1 MRLTTRSSTMKHA
14 LVAVAIAALAL
25 PAPALG
31 KGPSAATIDGP
42 GTGGGISVGSNGGP
56 PDSGPLGALSTQSGL
71 YLQMFGE
78 DIGKAFISRPTGDLG
93 PKYTVTYT
101 VPGPNNETWK
111 LRQDLYPYAEPA
123 PVTYLAPGQQVY
135 DRQSHGGW
143 YRAVPTFK
151 ETLVAAGLPS
161 TAAGAASGSS
171 DFPTALV
178 SVLTAVLLFALAT
191 AFVIRRRSRTHPAA
205 A

>member
-1 MRLTTRSSTMKHA
+1 MMRRVLLA
-14 LVAVAIAALAL
+14 LVIAALAL
-25 PAPALG
+25 PASALG

-42 GTGGGISVGSNGGP
+42 GTGGGITVGSNGGP
-56 PDSGPLGALSTQSGL
+56 PDSGQLGALSTQSGL
-71 YLQMFGE
+71 YLQMLGE
-78 DIGKAFISRPTGDLG
+78 DIGKAFIRRPTGDLG
-93 PKYTVTYT
+93 PRYTVTYT

-151 ETLVAAGLPS
+151 QTLVDAGLPS
-161 TAAGAASGSS
+161 SAAGAASGSS
-171 DFPTALV
+171 DFPMTVLTLLTTFLLVAMATAL
-178 SVLTAVLLFALAT
+178 L
-191 AFVIRRRSRTHPAA
+191 IRRRARPAA

>member
-1 MRLTTRSSTMKHA
+1 MRRVLLA
-14 LVAVAIAALAL
+14 LVIAALAV
-25 PAPALG
+25 PAAALG

-42 GTGGGISVGSNGGP
+42 GTGGGITVGSNGGP
-56 PDSGPLGALSTQSGL
+56 PDSGQLGALSTQSGL

-78 DIGKAFISRPTGDLG
+78 DIGKAFIRRPTGDLG
-93 PKYTVTYT
+93 PRYTVTYT
-101 VPGPNNETWK
+101 VPGPSNETWK

-151 ETLVAAGLPS
+151 QTLVAAGLP
-161 TAAGAASGSS
+161 TNAPGAASGSS
-171 DFPTALV
+171 DFPTT
-178 SVLTAVLLFALAT
+178 VLTLLTTFLLVAMAT
-191 AFVIRRRSRTHPAA
+191 ALLIRRRTRPAA